1 MVIIYFGMANIDKSE
16 ENKELRRQLKK
27 AQSKIDKM
35 SSEIESLKTKNK
47 ALAAESK
54 KKQQKLIL
62 SSLTEKERE
71 IVELLFPDIDTK
83 R

>member
-1 MVIIYFGMANIDKSE
+1 MANIDKSE

-47 ALAAESK
+47 ALAAEGK

>member
-1 MVIIYFGMANIDKSE
+1 MANIDKSE

-35 SSEIESLKTKNK
+35 SSEIESLKTKNT

-62 SSLTEKERE
+62 SSLTGKERE